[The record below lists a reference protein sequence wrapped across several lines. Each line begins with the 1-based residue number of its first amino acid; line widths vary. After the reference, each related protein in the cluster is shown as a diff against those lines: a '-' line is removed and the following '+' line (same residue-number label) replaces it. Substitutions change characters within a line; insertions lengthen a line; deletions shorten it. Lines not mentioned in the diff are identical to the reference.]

1 MPEIPTSNPWLP
13 PRAAIVLSS
22 PHLIRS
28 SDPEKAD
35 WKAEMA
41 NPDLSPDADDTPT
54 LADPELVAPDTES
67 PNGEQTFVLNGHS
80 DSTASDAPA
89 VSPTQ
94 ELPDGH
100 LLGKYQIR
108 ELLGKGAMGAV
119 YLAFDPMIE
128 REVAIKVL
136 PVDVGSHPLAL
147 SRFLTEAR
155 STGKLSHPNVVS
167 IFDIAEQQGLHF
179 IVMELLT
186 GGSVADKVA
195 STIVMDWHEACR
207 IVAEAADGLSA
218 AHKAGLVHRDIKP
231 DNLMMTQEGIVKVVD
246 FGLSKL
252 VDAANDT
259 RDATTKAG
267 AILGTPQYMSP
278 EQCESAAVDG
288 RSDIYSLGGTLF
300 RLLTGRLPYEEF
312 PALMQVMM
320 AHVGKPVPDPLAHKP
335 DLPEGCRTVVQRAMA
350 KDPQDRY
357 QDAAEMAAELK
368 GLMYGGQTP
377 AVQNAGSNLAPQQ
390 YRSLKSIAIVEPSK
404 MQALVQQKAF
414 AASGIG
420 QVAVCANTAAAKT
433 ALADDRPDVL
443 ITVMELSDGR
453 GDQLLAEQRADAGPD
468 MMLVLNSSDATID
481 DLVNAGL
488 TGPLALVSKKTKP
501 DEILRSVHACT
512 FLNVAD
518 GPLTETID
526 PTASRFLIVC
536 DSDRI
541 PDCIAE
547 QVRRMSLLDVQVT
560 TFDALAGGF
569 VPDGTI
575 DLAIA
580 VRTAGDAEGDTSV
593 YTSLSGRIKI
603 DAQAV
608 AAVQVDGDRVT
619 LRAIRRGGFAAITGC
634 PLDDARLTRLVQV
647 IQK

>member
-1 MPEIPTSNPWLP
+1 MADPD
-13 PRAAIVLSS
+13 PRA
-22 PHLIRS
+22 
-28 SDPEKAD
+28 EG
-35 WKAEMA
+35 
-41 NPDLSPDADDTPT
+41 DDTPT
-54 LADPELVAPDTES
+54 LADPELVSAETETTVD
-67 PNGEQTFVLNGHS
+67 ERTFVINGRNDLTAC
-80 DSTASDAPA
+80 DSPI
-89 VSPTQ
+89 VPTQ
-94 ELPDGH
+94 DLPDGYR
-100 LLGKYQIR
+100 LGKYQIR
-108 ELLGKGAMGAV
+108 ELLGKGGMGSV

-136 PVDVGSHPLAL
+136 PVDVASHPLAL

-155 STGKLSHPNVVS
+155 STGRLSHPNVVS
-167 IFDIAEQQGLHF
+167 VFDIADQQGLHY

-195 STIVMDWHEACR
+195 GGKSLDWKAACR

-231 DNLMMTQEGIVKVVD
+231 DNLMLTPEGVVKVVD

-252 VDAANDT
+252 VDATNDT
-259 RDATTKAG
+259 REATTKAG

-278 EQCESAAVDG
+278 EQCESVAVDG

-320 AHVGKPVPDPLAHKP
+320 AHVSKPIPDPLAHNP
-335 DLPEGCRTVVQRAMA
+335 DLPESCRTIVQRAMA
-350 KDPQDRY
+350 KAPQDRY

-368 GLMYGGQTP
+368 ALIYSAPT
-377 AVQNAGSNLAPQQ
+377 VDSESVGSGTASQQ
-390 YRSLKSIAIVEPSK
+390 YRPLQSIAIVEPSR

-414 AASGIG
+414 AASGVG
-420 QVAVCANTAAAKT
+420 HVVVYSSAAAAKT
-433 ALADDRPDVL
+433 GLATDRPDVL
-443 ITVMELSDGR
+443 ITAMELGDGR
-453 GDQLLAEQRADAGPD
+453 GDQLLAEQRTRSGPD
-468 MMLVLNSSDATID
+468 RMLVLNSSDATMD
-481 DLVNAGL
+481 DLVKAGH

-518 GPLTETID
+518 GPLTEAID
-526 PTASRFLIVC
+526 PTGSRFLIVC
-536 DSDRI
+536 DSSRV
-541 PDCIAE
+541 PDPIAE
-547 QVRRMSLLDVQVT
+547 QVRRMNLLDVQVT
-560 TFDALAGGF
+560 TFDSLAAGV
-569 VPDGTI
+569 VPAGTM
-575 DLAIA
+575 DLVIA
-580 VRTAGDAEGDTSV
+580 VRTAGDAEHDTSV
-593 YTSLSGRIKI
+593 YTDLSGRIRI

-619 LRAIRRGGFAAITGC
+619 LRAIRRGGFAALTRC